1 MTLRIVPL
9 GGLGEIGMNCLAL
22 EQPDGI
28 LVVDAGTSFPN
39 DDLGVDVIHPDFTWL
54 EERAEQIAGV
64 FLTHGH
70 EDHIGALP
78 YLLGRLDVPVYG
90 PPHALAMAKRRLAEH
105 DFRSGDLELHEV
117 SAGSISRV
125 GPFEVET
132 IRVSHSIVEA
142 SALCIETTEGFV
154 VHTGDFTFD
163 PDPPDGQ
170 PTDVARLEA
179 IGARGVE
186 LLLSDSTNI
195 DTEERPGSERSV
207 GTALERLVTE
217 ASGRVVVALF
227 ASNVQRLILLGEIAQ
242 KTGRKLALLG
252 RSLLSQREIAS
263 ALGYLRWPSNLV
275 VAPEDIAAVPRNQL
289 LVLAGGTQAE
299 PNSAMSRLAAGAHPH
314 LTLDAGDSVVF
325 SSRVIPGNER
335 PVLGLMNDLLRR
347 GLRLHHR
354 GTDPAVHTSGHA
366 GRAEQ
371 RKMIELVCPRAF
383 VPVHG
388 TLSHLLRHAE
398 LGRELGVKQTLVIEN
413 GQTVRYSREHGLTR
427 GDGVPSGRVAVD
439 LGGEPL
445 VGDDLKRRA
454 ELGRSGLLCVS
465 VVLDDTGEVLDPPA
479 VSARG
484 VPAVDNDDSALRGI
498 RRDVLAALA
507 RVRGWRGVDL
517 EDEVRRAARRS
528 VTHLSGARPVVE
540 VLLSRRS
547 RP

>member
-28 LVVDAGTSFPN
+28 LVVDAGTCFPS

-54 EERAEQIAGV
+54 EEHADRVAGV

-78 YLLGRLDVPVYG
+78 YLLDRIDVPVYG
-90 PPHALAMAKRRLAEH
+90 PPHALALAKRRLSEH
-105 DFRSGDLELHEV
+105 DFRAGDLDLHEV
-117 SAGSISRV
+117 PAGSVIRV

-132 IRVSHSIVEA
+132 LRVSHSIVEA
-142 SALCIETTEGFV
+142 SALCIGTAEGYV

-163 PDPPDGQ
+163 SDPPDGQ
-170 PTDVARLEA
+170 PTDETRLA
-179 IGARGVE
+179 ALGARGVE
-186 LLLSDSTNI
+186 VLLSDSTNI

-207 GTALERLVTE
+207 GAALSRIVAG
-217 ASGRVVVALF
+217 ASGRVIVALF
-227 ASNVQRLILLGEIAQ
+227 ASNVQRLILLGEIAAQ
-242 KTGRKLALLG
+242 SGRKLALLG
-252 RSLLSQREIAS
+252 RSLQSQREIAS
-263 ALGYLRWPSNLV
+263 ALGHLRWPSNLV
-275 VAPEDIAAVPRNQL
+275 VAPEDIAAVPRERL

-299 PNSAMSRLAAGAHPH
+299 PNSAMSRLAAGVHPH
-314 LTLDAGDSVVF
+314 LTLDEGDSVVF

-335 PVLGLMNDLLRR
+335 PVLGLMNDLMRR

-354 GTDPAVHTSGHA
+354 GTDPDVHTSGHA
-366 GRAEQ
+366 GRTEQ
-371 RKMIELVCPRAF
+371 RRMIELTSPQAF
-383 VPVHG
+383 VPIHG

-398 LGRELGVKQTLVIEN
+398 LARDAGVDQTRVIEN
-413 GQTVRYSREHGLTR
+413 GHTVHYSRARGLTS
-427 GDGVPSGRVAVD
+427 GDRVPSGRVAVD

-445 VGDDLKRRA
+445 AGDDLKRRA

-465 VVLDDTGEVLDPPA
+465 VTIDDRGEVTEPPV

-484 VPAVDNDDSALRGI
+484 VPAVDGSDTALRGVA
-498 RRDVLAALA
+498 RDVLAALA

-528 VTHLSGARPVVE
+528 VTTLSGARPVVE
-540 VLLSRRS
+540 VLLSKTSRS
-547 RP
+547 